1 MRTKLTP
8 DDLGDLLSGDQL
20 AVLATT
26 RADGSTLL
34 SPIWH
39 EWVDGGFQ
47 VAVAA
52 GDVKLRHIERNP
64 RVTIVVAERELPYR
78 GFEVR
83 GDARIVAEPY
93 AAAMRRIGS
102 RYLGRAAEAA
112 YPDGL
117 PGAVIRIEPGDSRGW
132 DFRDDLAAM
141 GVSLA

>member
-1 MRTKLTP
+1 MLTP
-8 DDLGDLLSGDQL
+8 ADLGDLLSGVQL
-20 AVLATT
+20 AVLATI
-26 RADGSTLL
+26 RADGSVLL
-34 SPIWH
+34 SPVWH

-47 VAVAA
+47 IAVAD

-83 GDARIVAEPY
+83 GEARIVDQPF

-102 RYLGRAAEAA
+102 RYVGPAAEAA

-117 PGAVIRIEPGDSRGW
+117 PGAVIRIEPGESRGW

-141 GVSLA
+141 GVIPG